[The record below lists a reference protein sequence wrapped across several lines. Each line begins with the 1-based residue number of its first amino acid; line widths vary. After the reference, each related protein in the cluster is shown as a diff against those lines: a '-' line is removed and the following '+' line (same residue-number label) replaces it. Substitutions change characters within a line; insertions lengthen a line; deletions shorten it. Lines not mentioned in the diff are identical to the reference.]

1 MSAGFYIGISSASAS
16 LADPPGSSV
25 IVAAVSWLEGTM
37 LGTVATSIAVV
48 AIASVGFMMLW
59 GRFDVRRGITVV
71 VGSFILFGA
80 SSIAAGIQSASGATD
95 FAAVPD
101 TEPPIAP
108 PAQAPAAPPPAVPAN
123 RDPYAGAAVPTL

>member
-1 MSAGFYIGISSASAS
+1 MIAGFGIGITSASAS

-48 AIASVGFMMLW
+48 AIAAIGFMMLA
-59 GRFDVRRGITVV
+59 GRFDVRRGITVA
-71 VGSFILFGA
+71 VGAFILFGA
-80 SSIAAGIQSASGATD
+80 SSIAAGIQSASNGTD
-95 FAAVPD
+95 FAAVP
-101 TEPPIAP
+101 TAAP
-108 PAQAPAAPPPAVPAN
+108 PAAYVQAPAAPPPAVPAN

>member
-1 MSAGFYIGISSASAS
+1 MNAGFDIGITSAS

-48 AIASVGFMMLW
+48 AIAAVGFMMLA
-59 GRFDVRRGITVV
+59 GRFDVRRGVTVA
-71 VGSFILFGA
+71 VGAFILFGA
-80 SSIAAGIQSASGATD
+80 SSIAAGIQSASSATD
-95 FAAVPD
+95 FAAVPRSS
-101 TEPPIAP
+101 PPVAAYVEAP
-108 PAQAPAAPPPAVPAN
+108 PAPPPVVTAN